1 MTLFFHLLTHSLT
14 HSTYLFIR
22 NREVMSNETGINY
35 DLLASECY
43 FSSSYHEAKELFLR
57 NVEKL
62 RINNVKVSSKAMKVH
77 GELTTDVAV
86 IHGNKDKYILHI
98 SGTHGPEGFAG
109 SAVQSAMLEYLYENK
124 VYNNLEYCSSVDS
137 VSNATILDETC
148 METGLPTIVF
158 VHALNPYGMANNRRF
173 NEDNVDLNRNF
184 LSLDEFHKAVTR
196 DNNIAGYDD
205 FWYLLNPVQMPT
217 SRYALIHS
225 LAYSITGLL
234 THSLTYSLTHL
245 LTHLLT
251 HILTHSHTHS
261 LTYSLIYLLN
271 HLLTHEV
278 AH

>member
-1 MTLFFHLLTHSLT
+1 
-14 HSTYLFIR
+14 
-22 NREVMSNETGINY
+22 
-35 DLLASECY
+35 
-43 FSSSYHEAKELFLR
+43 
-57 NVEKL
+57 
-62 RINNVKVSSKAMKVH
+62 
-77 GELTTDVAV
+77 
-86 IHGNKDKYILHI
+86 
-98 SGTHGPEGFAG
+98 
-109 SAVQSAMLEYLYENK
+109 MLEYLYENK

-137 VSNATILDETC
+137 VSNATIVDETC

-234 THSLTYSLTHL
+234 THSLTYSLAHLLTYLLTYSLTYSLTHSLTHLLTHSLTHL
-245 LTHLLT
+245 LTHLSLFLFYSSIIPSVVPT
-251 HILTHSHTHS
+251 TTSPSTPSPRYEWNPYSSSSLRTSITHSIFIH
-261 LTYSLIYLLN
+261 IARVLLWFHQL
-271 HLLTHEV
+271 HLQPRPHPVVITQV
-278 AH
+278 WVQV

>member
-1 MTLFFHLLTHSLT
+1 M
-14 HSTYLFIR
+14 YLFIR

-35 DLLASECY
+35 DSLASECY
-43 FSSSYHEAKELFLR
+43 FSSSYQEAKELFLR

-86 IHGNKDKYILHI
+86 IHGNNDKYILHI

-124 VYNNLEYCSSVDS
+124 VYNNLEHCSRVDS
-137 VSNATILDETC
+137 VSNATIVDETC
-148 METGLPTIVF
+148 LETGLPTIVF

-184 LSLDEFHKAVTR
+184 LSLDEFHEVVAR

-205 FWYLLNPVQMPT
+205 LQFLLNPVKMPT
-217 SRYALIHS
+217 SRYTLTRL
-225 LAYSITGLL
+225 LAY
-234 THSLTYSLTHL
+234 SLTYSH
-245 LTHLLT
+245 T
-251 HILTHSHTHS
+251 HILTYSHTQLTCSLTPS
-261 LTYSLIYLLN
+261 LTY
-271 HLLTHEV
+271 LLTQYHTE
-278 AH
+278 